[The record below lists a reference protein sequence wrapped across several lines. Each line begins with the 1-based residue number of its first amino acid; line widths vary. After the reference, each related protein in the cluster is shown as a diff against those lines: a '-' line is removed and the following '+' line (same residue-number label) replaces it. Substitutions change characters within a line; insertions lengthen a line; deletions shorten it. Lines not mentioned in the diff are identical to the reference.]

1 MSDEQLAPES
11 SEPAA
16 TPTGEAASTPEA
28 SEPRQE
34 PEMDAQD
41 EFEKAI
47 EAFESG
53 DSGTSYDDTFR
64 RLRKGETLMARV
76 IHVEADRAY
85 VDLGMKQEGE
95 IPKGELAIQAVDQAS
110 DVVKVGDEI
119 KVVVIKP
126 ASAEQ
131 KPIVSKRQADFQ
143 LVWERLVEDY
153 KAGRTVSAVVLE
165 RVRGGIVA
173 DVGVRGFAPASH
185 VGTGGKPRNLERLV
199 GSTLKFKIIEV
210 DEERRKVILSNKLA
224 IEEEREERRKEL
236 FSKLKAGDRVKGV
249 VRRIVDYGVFVD
261 VGGADGLLHVS
272 ELDWYRVQDPHEVV
286 KVGQKVEVMV
296 LKVDQENQRIS
307 LGRRQVLADP
317 WKEVGEKYQVGQELT
332 LPISRTVQSG
342 AFVKLPE
349 GLEAFIPISEL
360 ANHRIKKAEDA
371 VTVGQEYKMKVI
383 DLRQEERRMLLSI
396 RQCLP
401 VEERRQRQP
410 RQSGETPRTMAPPS
424 ASGGGTIGERL
435 GALKGLLT
443 SRVAEAEEV
452 DGAGA
457 EGGQPSDSEAI
468 SPEPEAAQPSE
479 PSAEAEG
486 GTPGIAPDDQEKPE
500 EPGG

>member
-16 TPTGEAASTPEA
+16 TPTGEAAPTPEA
-28 SEPRQE
+28 SEPRRE
-34 PEMDAQD
+34 PEMNAQE

-95 IPKGELAIQAVDQAS
+95 IPKSELAIQAVDHAG
-110 DVVKVGDEI
+110 DVVKVGDQI

-143 LVWERLVEDY
+143 LVWERLVEDH
-153 KAGRTVSAVVLE
+153 KEERIVSAVVLE
-165 RVRGGIVA
+165 RVKGGLVA
-173 DVGVRGFAPASH
+173 DVGVRGFVPASH
-185 VGTGGKPRNLERLV
+185 VGTGGKPKNLERLV
-199 GSTLKFKIIEV
+199 GSTLKFKIIEI
-210 DEERRKVILSNKLA
+210 DEERRKVILSNRLA
-224 IEEEREERRKEL
+224 IEEEREEKRKEL
-236 FSKLKAGDRVKGV
+236 FSTLKAGDRVKGV

-261 VGGADGLLHVS
+261 VGRADGLLHVS
-272 ELDWYRVQDPHEVV
+272 ELDWYRVQDPREVL
-286 KVGQKVEVMV
+286 KVGQKIEVMV

-307 LGRRQVLADP
+307 LGRRQVLPDP
-317 WKEVGEKYQVGQELT
+317 WKEVGERYQVGQELT

-360 ANHRIKKAEDA
+360 ANHRIKKADDA
-371 VTVGQEYKMKVI
+371 VTAGQEYTMKII

-401 VEERRQRQP
+401 QEERRQRQP
-410 RQSGETPRTMAPPS
+410 RQGGEAPRTMAPPS
-424 ASGGGTIGERL
+424 AGGGGTIGERL
-435 GALKGLLT
+435 GVLKGLLT
-443 SRVAEAEEV
+443 SRVAEAQQETST
-452 DGAGA
+452 A
-457 EGGQPSDSEAI
+457 EGESSAE
-468 SPEPEAAQPSE
+468 EP
-479 PSAEAEG
+479 PSAEPETPPTAE
-486 GTPGIAPDDQEKPE
+486 APAEAGDIGAEPEPTEKPE
-500 EPGG
+500 EPNA